1 GTFLMVI
8 LVIVRFLATV
18 CHKIN
23 FLAPPKVLLTRL
35 FYAKK
40 LKPYQTVRVLDRK
53 NISLLEK
60 A

>member
-1 GTFLMVI
+1 MVI